1 MRGNQGEDRDQCAA
15 SRIKERGSVKGNRR
29 KGVKDWLMTGGNKSG
44 APSSAGFEE
53 GKDDD
58 IGKSRHQ
65 LCHS

>member
-1 MRGNQGEDRDQCAA
+1 MRGNPGEDRDQCAA

-29 KGVKDWLMTGGNKSG
+29 KRVKDCLMKGGTKSD
-44 APSSAGFEE
+44 APSSASFEE